1 MNLLLLFQTPQIA
14 ADTAKPFIEYGII
27 GGVLLAMMFALFYMY
42 REQIKERSNWVAAD
56 DKRLERWD
64 KANERTTD
72 ALDQLS
78 SLIKERISHS

>member
-1 MNLLLLFQTPQIA
+1 MLSFILQSTPVIA
-14 ADTAKPFIEYGII
+14 DASKPLIEYGVI
-27 GGVLLAMMFALFYMY
+27 GVIMAAMMYALFYMY
-42 REQIKERSNWVAAD
+42 KEQVKERSNWTAAD

-78 SLIKERISHS
+78 SLIKERIPK